1 MPAGTEGFNLY
12 QRNMDKVA
20 LIFKLDDLYDK
31 VAGIKAND
39 YEDILIYINP
49 DKYGSF
55 YLNEEA
61 LNKFNN
67 TISKINTISRT
78 IEIDMRD
85 NYATDEK
92 VYGLC
97 EFIANNENIEKLV
110 VLMTS
115 NEITDVGA
123 KKIINAFA
131 KLQNLNFLNISFD
144 WCFEVSNES
153 LKLLCETIKKLPN
166 LRTVKVWITKH
177 TKVNLEG
184 EEMFR
189 EAVKT
194 MSNLKHCEFGG
205 KNVLN

>member
-1 MPAGTEGFNLY
+1 MG
-12 QRNMDKVA
+12 
-20 LIFKLDDLYDK
+20 KLDDLYDK

-67 TISKINTISRT
+67 TISRT

-115 NEITDVGA
+115 T
-123 KKIINAFA
+123 
-131 KLQNLNFLNISFD
+131 
-144 WCFEVSNES
+144 
-153 LKLLCETIKKLPN
+153 KLLMLEQKKSLILSQN
-166 LRTVKVWITKH
+166 Y
-177 TKVNLEG
+177 
-184 EEMFR
+184 
-189 EAVKT
+189 KT
-194 MSNLKHCEFGG
+194 
-205 KNVLN
+205 